1 MDLTL
6 GCHSNLIGV
15 GEVARVILHE
25 NFKTN
30 NFEFLD
36 NVQCACGNITIHCIF
51 WSKDIPELKE
61 NNHLS
66 VLVLK
71 FKKKLL
77 AKQIWLNEKVE
88 YISYHSF
95 TKSSKLRIL
104 EIQTPLWKI

>member
-36 NVQCACGNITIHCIF
+36 NVQCACGNITIYCIF
-51 WSKDIPELKE
+51 
-61 NNHLS
+61 
-66 VLVLK
+66 
-71 FKKKLL
+71 
-77 AKQIWLNEKVE
+77 
-88 YISYHSF
+88 
-95 TKSSKLRIL
+95 
-104 EIQTPLWKI
+104 

>member
-66 VLVLK
+66 
-71 FKKKLL
+71 F
-77 AKQIWLNEKVE
+77 QEK
-88 YISYHSF
+88 YI
-95 TKSSKLRIL
+95 LIL
-104 EIQTPLWKI
+104 DIFHEIFGDDKIMVD